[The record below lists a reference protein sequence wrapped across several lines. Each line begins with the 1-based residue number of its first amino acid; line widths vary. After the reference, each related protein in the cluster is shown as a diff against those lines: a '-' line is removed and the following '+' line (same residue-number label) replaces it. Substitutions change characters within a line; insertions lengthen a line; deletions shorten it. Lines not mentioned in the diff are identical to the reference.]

1 MLILASTSRYRRE
14 LLERLCLPFQ
24 VVAPECDEEGLDHPR
39 PEERAIGLAIRKAK
53 SVAALYPEDVIIGS
67 DQIAVVDG
75 ESLSKPGNIERARE
89 TLKRLSGREHRLVT
103 GVAAVD
109 EGGRGRLEIAL
120 DIARLRMRV
129 LSDTQINDYLSRE
142 KTLDC
147 AGAYRIEGLG
157 AALFESITTEDPTG
171 IIGLPLTRVVDIL
184 SLFDIHVFKR

>member
-24 VVAPECDEEGLDHPR
+24 VVAPACDEEGLDHLR

-53 SVAALYPEDVIIGS
+53 SVAALHPKDVVIGS

-75 ESLSKPGNIERARE
+75 ESLPKPGNMERARE
-89 TLKRLSGREHRLVT
+89 TLGRLSGREHRLVT
-103 GVAAVD
+103 GVAVVD
-109 EGGRGRLEIAL
+109 NGGGGRLEIAL
-120 DIARLRMRV
+120 DIARLRMRT
-129 LSDTQINDYLSRE
+129 LSDTQIRDYLARE
-142 KTLDC
+142 DTLDC

-171 IIGLPLTRVVDIL
+171 IIGLPLTRVVDLL
-184 SLFDIHVFKR
+184 SLFDIQVLN